1 MVQIQIGS
9 RVSSPSTD
17 FLGTVLEI
25 DAHGNAKVEW
35 DSGFVT
41 DDESVECLKLSDGEP
56 SEFDEWDMWEQES
69 RV

>member
-1 MVQIQIGS
+1 MAQIQISS

-25 DAHGNAKVEW
+25 DAHGAKVEW

-41 DDESVECLKLSDGEP
+41 DEPIECLKLSDGEP
-56 SEFDEWDMWEQES
+56 SELDEWDVWELES